1 MKKLYNSTGIKKFD
15 LAILSLDNHLIIS
28 GKSNSTRRN
37 YNRALYK
44 FIINANK
51 LPDECSKNEIVNIII
66 KFKNEKGFQSATLK
80 NYIYAIKYY
89 LKNIAERMDLFT
101 KIPTPQ
107 IKKYNV
113 EILNI
118 DEINLL
124 FESCRN
130 TRDLLII
137 QLLYETGIRI
147 KELLNISFQDF
158 DLHNRTLTI
167 RNSKN
172 KKTRTVYF
180 GVNLINT
187 LKIYHNSNRSLFY
200 DSPNNKQFH
209 PFFNLSR
216 SGIRHIMK
224 SIIKRS
230 GINKRVTPHLL
241 RHAFAVHYLNFGGT
255 IYQLQKLLGHSHL
268 TTTFYYL
275 EYAVLPENKNIS
287 ILDKLIEV
295 KNENVFYLNRA

>member
-1 MKKLYNSTGIKKFD
+1 MKKSYRLTGIKRFD
-15 LAILSLDNHLIIS
+15 FAISSLDNHLIIS
-28 GKSNSTRRN
+28 GKSHATRRN
-37 YNRALYK
+37 YNRVLYK

-51 LPDECSKNEIVNIII
+51 LPDECTKNEIINTII
-66 KFKNEKGFQSATLK
+66 KIQNINGFKSATLK
-80 NYIYAIKYY
+80 IYIYAIKYY

-107 IKKYNV
+107 IKKYDV

-118 DEINLL
+118 DEVNLL
-124 FESCRN
+124 FKSCKN
-130 TRDLLII
+130 SRDLLIT

-147 KELLNISFQDF
+147 KELLNIKFQDF
-158 DLHNRTLTI
+158 DLHNKSLTI
-167 RNSKN
+167 RNGKN
-172 KKTRTVYF
+172 RKTRTVYF

-187 LKIYHNSNRSLFY
+187 LKVYHNSNRSLFY
-200 DSPNNKQFH
+200 DSPNDKQFH

-216 SGIRHIMK
+216 SGIRHILK

-230 GINKRVTPHLL
+230 GIKKRVTPHLL

-275 EYAVLPENKNIS
+275 QYAVLPDNKNIS
-287 ILDKLIEV
+287 ILDKLIET
-295 KNENVFYLNRA
+295 KDRNIFNLTKT